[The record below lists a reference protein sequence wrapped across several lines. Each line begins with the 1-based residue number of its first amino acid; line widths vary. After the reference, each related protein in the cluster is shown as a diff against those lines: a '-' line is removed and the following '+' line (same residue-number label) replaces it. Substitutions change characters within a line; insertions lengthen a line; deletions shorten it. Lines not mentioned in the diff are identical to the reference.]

1 MEYVHAYVVE
11 NIEQTT
17 TKQAKL
23 LLWASYVSST
33 AATTV
38 LFPRRHV
45 HNQTGAHSSLR
56 LHLKAVQKP
65 VPVTAA
71 SKLTYGP
78 TTFEEEQERRS
89 GEG

>member
-23 LLWASYVSST
+23 LT